1 MYAKP
6 EERWPMRTTGY
17 AQRRARGTHPQNQP
31 RVTESPRTVTVPG
44 VLAARKRVTIPLQ
57 SLDPLGLDLPLLP
70 GEASAAGSQT
80 RRLDLPCGA
89 DHVPTLAQ

>member
-1 MYAKP
+1 MSCTPNLKKDGQC
-6 EERWPMRTTGY
+6 ERPGT
-17 AQRRARGTHPQNQP
+17 RRDARGTHPQNQP

-57 SLDPLGLDLPLLP
+57 SLDPLGLDLP

>member
-1 MYAKP
+1 M
-6 EERWPMRTTGY
+6 
-17 AQRRARGTHPQNQP
+17 
-31 RVTESPRTVTVPG
+31 PG